1 MADPRDPRRREVDA
15 VMRVTVSQEQ
25 ADPRLRGSRGLAGA
39 WDHRGAFVQAAHAG
53 RTCGDLRG
61 KRWFL

>member
-25 ADPRLRGSRGLAGA
+25 AAPRLRGSRGLAGA

-53 RTCGDLRG
+53 RT
-61 KRWFL
+61 